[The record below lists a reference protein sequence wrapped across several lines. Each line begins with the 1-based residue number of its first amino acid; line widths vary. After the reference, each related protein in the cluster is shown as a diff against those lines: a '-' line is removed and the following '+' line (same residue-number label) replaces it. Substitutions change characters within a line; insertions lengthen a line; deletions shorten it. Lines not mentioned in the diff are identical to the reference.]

1 MTGIPLATDD
11 GGLPERPGASARRW
25 IFRWAEDAAELCRL
39 CADRARAVVLSLRG
53 ARIGRKVRIGPRC
66 TFERP
71 WCLTLAERVCV
82 EEGVYIK
89 VTSDDA
95 AVRVG
100 AYSFL
105 GRRTELDVVRE
116 VRIGSHSHVAPGCF
130 VTDHGHGFRQASRR
144 IDEQGCEVEP
154 VRIGDDVWL
163 GAGTVVLM
171 GTTIGDGAVV
181 GAASVVRM
189 EVPAFGVFAGAPAR
203 PVGRRE

>member
-1 MTGIPLATDD
+1 MTGISRPTDD
-11 GGLPERPGASARRW
+11 GGLPERPLAAVRQWILRRVEGGTE
-25 IFRWAEDAAELCRL
+25 ACRL
-39 CADRARAVVLSLRG
+39 GAGRVRAVVLTLRG

-95 AVRVG
+95 EVRVG

-105 GRRTELDVVRE
+105 GRGTELDVARE
-116 VRIGSHSHVAPGCF
+116 VRIGSHSLVAPGCF
-130 VTDHGHGFRQASRR
+130 VTDHGHAFRQASRR
-144 IDEQGCEVEP
+144 IDEQGCETEP

-181 GAASVVRM
+181 GAGSVVRK
-189 EVPAFGVFAGAPAR
+189 EVPAYGVFAGAPAR